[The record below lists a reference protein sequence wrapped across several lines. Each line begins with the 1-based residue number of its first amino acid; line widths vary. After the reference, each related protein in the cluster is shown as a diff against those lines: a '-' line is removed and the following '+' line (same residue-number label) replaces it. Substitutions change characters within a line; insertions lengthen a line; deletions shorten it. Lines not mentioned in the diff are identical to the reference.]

1 MFEIYEFEKITKN
14 IYDDVREYCITEK
27 VDEEYLR
34 SSLIKDGEKKSMK
47 RIIISVAAI
56 GLFIIAMLSM
66 TIKMDKELKSLK
78 YFKADLNELKD
89 GIYQGQAET
98 TFVKVTAEVEVNDHK
113 IIRIDILNHDNGF
126 GEKAESITK
135 DMIHMNTYEVD
146 TVSGATSSSQV
157 IKSAVSDALTKE
169 M

>member
-66 TIKMDKELKSLK
+66 TIKMDKELKS
-78 YFKADLNELKD
+78 
-89 GIYQGQAET
+89 
-98 TFVKVTAEVEVNDHK
+98 
-113 IIRIDILNHDNGF
+113 
-126 GEKAESITK
+126 ITK

-157 IKSAVSDALTKE
+157 IESAVSDALTKE